1 MSDNLRTVDRGMERL
16 GRVEPRPIGLSDSH
30 PPVDLR
36 RLPHKPQYGRP
47 ERRERYRFKRD
58 AKILASY
65 LICVGL
71 LGLIAFDNLLRGGSW
86 KRSTAIGSIAM
97 HLMFVA
103 VKHSF
108 LCVIFGKSFLGESG
122 TEAKVTVGS

>member
-1 MSDNLRTVDRGMERL
+1 MSDNLGTVVRDMERL
-16 GRVEPRPIGLSDSH
+16 GWVEPRPIGLSDSH
-30 PPVDLR
+30 APVDLR
-36 RLPHKPQYGRP
+36 RLPYKPKYGGP
-47 ERRERYRFKRD
+47 EQRERHRLKRG

-65 LICVGL
+65 LVSVGL

-86 KRSTAIGSIAM
+86 KSSTAIGSIAV

-103 VKHSF
+103 VKRAF

-122 TEAKVTVGS
+122 TYAKVTVES

>member
-1 MSDNLRTVDRGMERL
+1 MSDNLGTVDRGMERL
-16 GRVEPRPIGLSDSH
+16 GRMGPRPIGLSDSH
-30 PPVDLR
+30 APVDLK
-36 RLPHKPQYGRP
+36 RLSHKPKYDGP
-47 ERRERYRFKRD
+47 ERRERYRLKRD

-65 LICVGL
+65 LVSVGL

-86 KRSTAIGSIAM
+86 KSSTAIGSIAM

-108 LCVIFGKSFLGESG
+108 LCEDRCTNRCRCPIN
-122 TEAKVTVGS
+122 